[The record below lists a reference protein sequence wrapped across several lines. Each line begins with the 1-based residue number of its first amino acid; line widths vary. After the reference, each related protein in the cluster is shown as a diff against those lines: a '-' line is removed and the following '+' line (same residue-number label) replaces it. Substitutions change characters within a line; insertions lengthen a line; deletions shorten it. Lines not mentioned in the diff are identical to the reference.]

1 MKSILFCLSLFLV
14 SYVHGQTP
22 RPAPSREPKTIY
34 QTENLVIRQIS
45 KNVFVHI
52 SYLQTMDF
60 GKVACN
66 GMLVRHGNE
75 ALVFDTPTSNKSAE
89 ELIRYINEIL
99 HVKIKAIV
107 PTHFHEDCLGGLA
120 AFHAHAIPSYG
131 QVQTLELTKANNL
144 ISPQYGFRD
153 SLRLDVG
160 NTFVAIKYLGEGHT
174 KDNVVAYFPRERVLF
189 GGCLIKELQ
198 ATKGFL
204 GDANLREWSKTV
216 EQVKRQFPKVQQ
228 VIPGHGKPGG
238 PELLDYTISLFKGG
252 A

>member
-1 MKSILFCLSLFLV
+1 MYPSAALLYMKSILFVLSFFLV

-66 GMLVRHGNE
+66 GMLVRQGNE

-99 HVKIKAIV
+99 HGKIKAIV
-107 PTHFHEDCLGGLA
+107 PTHFMRIASAD
-120 AFHAHAIPSYG
+120 
-131 QVQTLELTKANNL
+131 
-144 ISPQYGFRD
+144 
-153 SLRLDVG
+153 
-160 NTFVAIKYLGEGHT
+160 
-174 KDNVVAYFPRERVLF
+174 
-189 GGCLIKELQ
+189 
-198 ATKGFL
+198 
-204 GDANLREWSKTV
+204 
-216 EQVKRQFPKVQQ
+216 
-228 VIPGHGKPGG
+228 
-238 PELLDYTISLFKGG
+238 
-252 A
+252 